1 MLERQIRMLRT
12 AALWTSPI
20 FAGAV
25 MIGAWLYGARTHSG
39 AFLVW
44 TLTAAGWLGAWRGMR
59 AGQSRLSETKL
70 EMERLLHD
78 LS

>member
-1 MLERQIRMLRT
+1 
-12 AALWTSPI
+12 
-20 FAGAV
+20 

-44 TLTAAGWLGAWRGMR
+44 TLTAAGWLA
-59 AGQSRLSETKL
+59 AGLGTRSSQSRLSETKL